1 MNRTFVL
8 RDEIA
13 FSGMVAF
20 VRANWQ
26 RMAADSRPLSV
37 LVAEHKARRNGD
49 QNRLYW
55 ALLREIARAAWV
67 DGKQFSDEAWHSY
80 FRARFIGY
88 EDGPSGVQAP
98 ISTTTLSVAEFSA
111 YIDRIQQYA
120 TVELGVEVT
129 E

>member
-8 RDEIA
+8 RDESVVA
-13 FSGMVAF
+13 GMLAF

-37 LVAEHKARRNGD
+37 VVTEYKARRNGE

-55 ALLREIARAAWV
+55 ALLREIAQSAWV
-67 DGKQFSDEAWHSY
+67 DGKQFSDEAWHCY

-98 ISTTTLSVAEFSA
+98 ISTTTLSVAEFSV
-111 YIDRIQQYA
+111 YIDRIHQYA
-120 TVELGVEVT
+120 VEELGVEVSA
-129 E
+129 